1 MSAFIR
7 VRPLPDAPSFV
18 HFSWLDED
26 SRPAA
31 AQAHQPRAALLPA
44 LLDRLIRVL
53 PIGRDS

>member
-26 SRPAA
+26 PRPAA
-31 AQAHQPRAALLPA
+31 AQARRPRAARLPA

-53 PIGRDS
+53 PTGRDS

>member
-1 MSAFIR
+1 MSIFIR